1 MMMTTP
7 EQFIQFNKTAIESM
21 QAAAQSSVEGL
32 ERLTE
37 LNIQAARA
45 SIDEATQMIKGML
58 SSRDPKDLAEL
69 ANANGQPAA
78 EKFVSYSKQVYD
90 IAAETNTEIAKVFE
104 KQMAEF
110 NKQMYAAIDT
120 VAKNAPA
127 GSEGAVAF
135 MKQAVSNANSAFDQ
149 VSKATKQVVE
159 MAEANMAAAAK
170 NSPVRAAAPK
180 KAA

>member
-1 MMMTTP
+1 MMTTP
-7 EQFIQFNKTAIESM
+7 EQFIQFNKAAIESM

-45 SIDEATQMIKGML
+45 SIDETTQMLKGML
-58 SSRDPKDLAEL
+58 SSKDAKDLADV
-69 ANANGQPAA
+69 ANANAQPSA
-78 EKFVSYSKQVYD
+78 EKFVSYAKQVYD
-90 IAAETNTEIAKVFE
+90 IAAETNTEIVRVFE
-104 KQMAEF
+104 KQMAEV
-110 NKQMYAAIDT
+110 NKQMYSVIDT
-120 VAKNAPA
+120 MAKNAPA

-170 NSPVRAAAPK
+170 NAPVRAAAK